1 MSLVPPALV
10 DYFVALSAQSR
21 ALLDRLPIP
30 HEIQPLAT
38 IMTSLRPALEG
49 EAAGV
54 IAGFKALSRPR
65 PPRPEGTPPLPP
77 GMNTI
82 GILADRLTI
91 LLVKEWCLRHKEGKV
106 QMADDLFQRQT
117 MEIIQVLA
125 ATTPG
130 IATLLEKV
138 SSIDTGDAASSWEQ
152 AYFGLLSA
160 NILMWETQE
169 ILYKR
174 NMDALLGEE
183 LRDYIRFFSQANMQ
197 RNAHIRDCETL
208 YWRD

>member
-1 MSLVPPALV
+1 MTLPPPALV

-30 HEIQPLAT
+30 HDIQPLAT
-38 IMTSLRPALEG
+38 IMASLRPALEA

-54 IAGFKALSRPR
+54 VQGFKTLSRPR
-65 PPRPEGTPPLPP
+65 PPVPGDAPRLAP
-77 GMNTI
+77 GMNTV

-91 LLVKEWCLRHKEGKV
+91 LLVKEWCLRHKEGRV
-106 QMADDLFQRQT
+106 AAADDLFRHQT

-125 ATTPG
+125 GAAPG

-138 SSIDTGDAASSWEQ
+138 SSIDTGDAAASWEQ
-152 AYFGLLSA
+152 AYFGLLTA
-160 NILMWETQE
+160 NVLMWETQE
-169 ILYKR
+169 ILYR
-174 NMDALLGEE
+174 RSMDALAPEE

-197 RNAHIRDCETL
+197 RNAYIRDCETL
-208 YWRD
+208 YWRR